1 MFLPQ
6 WENLACEQI
15 EIEDESEKDVD
26 FDLVLTEDN
35 LLELTKRKLIHPEA
49 DKIREDC
56 KESAIIFT
64 ISGWGESGEDEVI
77 GDLEECAV
85 PLAAIE
91 NLFHENPLGVLTLE
105 LGEELLGMGVG
116 GHFVFIEGVDEEDA
130 FFDQLWIFHDG
141 LLL

>member
-6 WENLACEQI
+6 WENLTSKQI

-49 DKIREDC
+49 DKIREDG
-56 KESAIIFT
+56 KKSAIVFT
-64 ISGWGESGEDEVI
+64 IGGWRESGEDKVV
-77 GDLEECAV
+77 GNLEECAV

-105 LGEELLGMGVG
+105 LGEELLSVGVG
-116 GHFVFIEGVDEEDA
+116 GHFVFVEGVDE
-130 FFDQLWIFHDG
+130 
-141 LLL
+141 